1 MRDPDGAK
9 CKEIRPLLKEIDEDF
24 DISFDA
30 QAEKY
35 YLTHKTSVFRV
46 EKYGAIDRKLIAEI
60 RHIVWLNKTGRV
72 EEYIEESHIKAQES
86 KDRAFDNKIDQMARD
101 IHKPLVANYTYGA

>member
-30 QAEKY
+30 QDEKY
-35 YLTHKTSVFRV
+35 YMTHKNHIFRV
-46 EKYGAIDRKLIAEI
+46 EKYGAIDRKLIADI
-60 RHIVWLNKTGRV
+60 RHIVWLNKTGQV
-72 EEYIEESHIKAQES
+72 DDYIDDSHAKAQES
-86 KDRAFDNKIDQMARD
+86 KDRAFNAKIDQMARD
-101 IHKPLVANYTYGA
+101 IHKPLASNHQYGA